1 MANKRFISNGIHLY
15 LLGKSTLNLMP
26 GTVELIVHEAIDTSI
41 IWWQHTD
48 WPCGNIKGCC

>member
-41 IWWQHTD
+41 I
-48 WPCGNIKGCC
+48 